1 MSKKVFENWKKYLS
15 EESRE
20 IEYNIDDATIFGVVH
35 TSPQRL
41 RNWAEKEGVSE
52 ELIQSLEM
60 PVAILKNIFVP
71 VEQRG
76 EGVGS
81 QLMDYFI
88 EEADKARTIILIADS
103 DQSQAEGFNLV
114 KWYESYGFEVVGEDS
129 ARNAV
134 MTYVYV

>member
-1 MSKKVFENWKKYLS
+1 MSKKIFENWKKYLS
-15 EESRE
+15 DESRE

-35 TSPQRL
+35 IDPQRL

-52 ELIQSLEM
+52 KLIQSLEM

-76 EGVGS
+76 EGVGK

-88 EEADKARTIILIADS
+88 KEADRARTIILIADG

-114 KWYESYGFEVVGEDS
+114 KWYESYEFKIVGEDR
-129 ARNAV
+129 AGNAV
-134 MTYVYV
+134 MTYVYE

>member
-1 MSKKVFENWKKYLS
+1 MSKKVFENWKKY
-15 EESRE
+15 
-20 IEYNIDDATIFGVVH
+20 
-35 TSPQRL
+35 
-41 RNWAEKEGVSE
+41 
-52 ELIQSLEM
+52 LIQSLEM